1 MEKIWVI
8 SKGGK
13 VEEAYPTKKLAD
25 EALAYKRWSYD
36 MSGLDSSVFI
46 VKEMPVRTDVPVKTE
61 APQIPAEWKHNYLK

>member
-13 VEEAYPTKKLAD
+13 IEEAYPTKKLAD

-46 VKEMPVRTDVPVKTE
+46 VKEMPLKVEMLIKTE
-61 APQIPAEWKHNYLK
+61 APQIPAEWRNNYLK

>member
-13 VEEAYPTKKLAD
+13 VEEAYSTKKLAD

-36 MSGLDSSVFI
+36 MSGLDSSVFV
-46 VKEMPVRTDVPVKTE
+46 VKEMPVRAEMPIKTE
-61 APQIPAEWKHNYLK
+61 APQIPAEWRNNYLK